1 MACGSNDCKYT
12 CTKDKLGFYQGVVN
26 SAATVGK
33 MFGPVVGGAIVDLYN
48 MEVLFI
54 AIMVMLVVALIAT
67 SIYDKRVK
75 VEETVEEKLQF
86 SLTEHVTCFR
96 IYLNKTTFR
105 TREIARLS

>member
-1 MACGSNDCKYT
+1 
-12 CTKDKLGFYQGVVN
+12 
-26 SAATVGK
+26 

-75 VEETVEEKLQF
+75 VEETVEEK
-86 SLTEHVTCFR
+86 
-96 IYLNKTTFR
+96 
-105 TREIARLS
+105 IAV

>member
-1 MACGSNDCKYT
+1 
-12 CTKDKLGFYQGVVN
+12 
-26 SAATVGK
+26 
-33 MFGPVVGGAIVDLYN
+33 

-86 SLTEHVTCFR
+86 SLTEHVHMF
-96 IYLNKTTFR
+96 
-105 TREIARLS
+105 

>member
-1 MACGSNDCKYT
+1 MFLVAMVTLTIGELFVWPAVPTIANILAP
-12 CTKDKLGFYQGVVN
+12 KDKLGFYQGVVN

-54 AIMVMLVVALIAT
+54 TIMVMLVVALIAT

-75 VEETVEEKLQF
+75 VEETVEEK
-86 SLTEHVTCFR
+86 
-96 IYLNKTTFR
+96 
-105 TREIARLS
+105 IAV